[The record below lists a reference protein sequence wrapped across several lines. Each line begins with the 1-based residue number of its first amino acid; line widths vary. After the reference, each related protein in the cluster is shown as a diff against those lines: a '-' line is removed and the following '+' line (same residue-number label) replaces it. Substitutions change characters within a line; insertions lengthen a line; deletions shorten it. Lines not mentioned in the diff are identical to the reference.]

1 MPKWGRRVDVGGGI
15 ALGVVSRDVSAWILA
30 FARMTNSGGP
40 EVWLDTANWHGGF
53 CHAPPRPQRG
63 TSPRATFSHS
73 ALGHRSTIRHDFAGG
88 EPASRLIGGH
98 IPDRSP
104 GHALVPIAHAGC
116 RRHTQGMK
124 IGLRWLVEVS
134 WVWLVPPFP
143 SGFPLPRE

>member
-53 CHAPPRPQRG
+53 CHAPPRPLRG

-73 ALGHRSTIRHDFAGG
+73 AIGHRPTIRHVSPV
-88 EPASRLIGGH
+88 ESRHRG
-98 IPDRSP
+98 
-104 GHALVPIAHAGC
+104 
-116 RRHTQGMK
+116 
-124 IGLRWLVEVS
+124 
-134 WVWLVPPFP
+134 
-143 SGFPLPRE
+143 